1 MSTALFQAP
10 RLIFLNHSLPVEPSD
25 LESSGSDIAGRS
37 RAFSRKL
44 SHMCLRDDEGLRN
57 DWLPG
62 RPVGCAPSRSHL
74 GANLEGCRPEWISAV
89 IAVYV
94 HT

>member
-44 SHMCLRDDEGLRN
+44 WMN
-57 DWLPG
+57 
-62 RPVGCAPSRSHL
+62 PSMSVHIWSKN
-74 GANLEGCRPEWISAV
+74 GSSVQLEPHVLAV
-89 IAVYV
+89 KAWT
-94 HT
+94 HAF